1 MKNSTKYLKS
11 IAIISVILFGCTNKQ
26 LNTFTKEEIKQFE
39 KLSDLS
45 EMQYIRLAASISTL
59 DTIFNERDTS
69 FRIFKDLIELGISK
83 PVIMRDVKTDMTQF
97 DSEEIINQLRKYK
110 MSTQDSYRIN
120 NSIAAYADT
129 TKSTVGSEVRKLLKE
144 IGKANR

>member
-1 MKNSTKYLKS
+1 
-11 IAIISVILFGCTNKQ
+11 
-26 LNTFTKEEIKQFE
+26 
-39 KLSDLS
+39 
-45 EMQYIRLAASISTL
+45 
-59 DTIFNERDTS
+59 
-69 FRIFKDLIELGISK
+69 
-83 PVIMRDVKTDMTQF
+83 MRDIKTDMTQF